1 MRNIRRICRNRSH
14 TIAHV
19 WLYLSM
25 AASHTNT
32 HIQICSEST
41 PIKRFIYIGKNQRVE
56 WIKKCAHLVVV
67 CPAQISKNNDTSSEI
82 KCYKLCDK
90 IKDKRRIHG
99 VSAVGWNRIA
109 SRDREQ
115 MKRTKRPRKW
125 NWHIKRS
132 KTKQTHE
139 KNIANVFAQ
148 MKSMFIC
155 SVVCRCKMRIV
166 YIQNRAPRDTFQQ
179 KHTENEL
186 SWEWERKKIHTHTK
200 MGEKRTLKISA
211 VCFEC
216 SRAHCME
223 HCYGSWVN

>member
-41 PIKRFIYIGKNQRVE
+41 PIKRFIYIGKNQRFE

-67 CPAQISKNNDTSSEI
+67 CPVQISKNNDTSSEI

-211 VCFEC
+211 VC